1 MEFNYKLIQEVL
13 LMHQVVNE
21 ILMEIIMLFILLDM
35 VIVMDLIIRFVE
47 ILWVFLWLNQDIS
60 EFQEEKEFVELI
72 NLFLLELLCLKIN

>member
-35 VIVMDLIIRFVE
+35 VIVMDLIIRFAE

>member
-21 ILMEIIMLFILLDM
+21 ILIEIIMLFILLDM
-35 VIVMDLIIRFVE
+35 VIVMDLIIRFAE